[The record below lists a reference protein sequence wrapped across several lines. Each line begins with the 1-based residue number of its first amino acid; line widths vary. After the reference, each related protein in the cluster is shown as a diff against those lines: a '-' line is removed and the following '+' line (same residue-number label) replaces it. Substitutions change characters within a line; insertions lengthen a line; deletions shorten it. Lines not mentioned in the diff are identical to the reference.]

1 MGKSKRGI
9 LNKACISGYISSV
22 NGTPVPLI
30 KTNSNPLYRNDVP
43 IVTTSDG
50 IVNLATK

>member
-9 LNKACISGYISSV
+9 LNKACISGYTSSV

-30 KTNSNPLYRNDVP
+30 KTNSNPLYRKDVP